1 MFVLGFLNERR
12 ARRAVA
18 EAVASLGD
26 AFAGQPASER
36 AAIMAVANGILASVA
51 AQHGDLVLTR
61 PASLKRATVSTILSE
76 LSTSLSKLSVALD
89 ALSDRDHG
97 DPVLDGVH
105 RQRRAVELVV
115 ATLGMSL
122 DPKAKPVVLEAWR
135 AVYRA
140 RQHAGDAVAA
150 LNAFREETGTSPV
163 PEGVPSQRG
172 DLLAL
177 ASTAPPFLTP
187 KARTA

>member
-1 MFVLGFLNERR
+1 MFGIGFLIERR

-18 EAVASLGD
+18 AAVAALGD
-26 AFAGQPASER
+26 AFAGQPVSER
-36 AAIMAVANGILASVA
+36 AAIMAVANGVLASVA

-61 PASLKRATVSTILSE
+61 PAALKRATVSAILSE
-76 LSTSLSKLSVALD
+76 LSISLSRLAVALEG
-89 ALSDRDHG
+89 LSDREHG

-105 RQRRAVELVV
+105 RQMRAVELVV

-122 DPKAKPVVLEAWR
+122 EPKAKPVVLEAWR
-135 AVYRA
+135 ALYRA
-140 RQHAGDAVAA
+140 RQHAGEAVAA

-172 DLLAL
+172 DLLAM

-187 KARTA
+187 KARRA

>member
-1 MFVLGFLNERR
+1 MFVLGFLKERR

-61 PASLKRATVSTILSE
+61 PASLKRANVSTILSE